1 MIGTYPDI
9 SGLEKTIAANRV
21 TPRKMKG
28 QTMADQLQ
36 TALAI
41 LRRKQVEA
49 RTGLSRSAIYALM
62 ARNEFPRPVRLTAKA
77 VGWKQD
83 CVDAW
88 INSRVEV
95 AA

>member
-1 MIGTYPDI
+1 
-9 SGLEKTIAANRV
+9 
-21 TPRKMKG
+21 
-28 QTMADQLQ
+28 MAQQLQ

-62 ARNEFPRPVRLTAKA
+62 AKDHFPKPVKLTAKA
-77 VGWKQD
+77 VGWRSD
-83 CVDAW
+83 VIDAW
-88 INSRVEV
+88 LESREV